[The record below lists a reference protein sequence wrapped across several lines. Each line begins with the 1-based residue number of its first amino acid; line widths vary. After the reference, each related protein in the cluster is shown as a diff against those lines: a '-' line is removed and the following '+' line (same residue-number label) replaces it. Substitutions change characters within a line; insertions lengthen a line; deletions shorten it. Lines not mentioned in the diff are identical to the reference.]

1 MRRRTPLYMEDNMS
15 LGNNIIDDINRG
27 NKNIFGG

>member
-1 MRRRTPLYMEDNMS
+1 MEDNMS
-15 LGNNIIDDINRG
+15 LGNNIIDDINGG